1 MAIVPVSNSRQIL
14 EPSSPVQV
22 AGAESV
28 AGVMANL
35 NTMGLG
41 KAIADLGEVYGKTKE
56 ATNKYKLEQTVAD
69 ADLLLMKKATI
80 AIEKGA
86 KLDDET
92 AFVTVERFLEEAK
105 PDVEKLVLERFADN
119 LKLQE
124 AALAGIS
131 TNRNK
136 FAAKVLAEATAQR
149 ELALKDSRVSFMQ
162 KKAEFLRGSPNMLQ
176 DVLKEVNVAIMAD
189 PQIPEYKKQ
198 EEINAISREFVF
210 SAVHGY
216 TSSMWVLG
224 DEEAYARMRVGID
237 DLTYQTTG
245 IITQEERTKAIKMIE
260 DSYIAKIDTDNKNLD
275 LKLKRVKQLT
285 ELKED
290 NAVRDLLQVTSSSGN
305 SAEAME
311 AARRQVLSN
320 PFIKTPG
327 VREALLNSIDSAA
340 TFGDDATETEFQRR
354 MLKGAS
360 KTELQSF
367 ITSKFVGQ
375 ELSGGRQLSLLKQ
388 LDNFM
393 SQDRVPSEVRS
404 AISQMSSTIEA
415 YALDVYDL
423 SDPKYSQQKLKS
435 ERAAE
440 QFRKMV
446 AREIEKNGTITVDK
460 AAGFSNYVIKNF
472 LKADPRTSEPTGV
485 PEHLTNTPE
494 NTKRTM
500 DDMAKQLSKNWNTM
514 TPAEKKRA
522 QGTMKSLNNRLKGQI
537 ESEAVRPQPKSSGG
551 RARPFDE

>member
-1 MAIVPVSNSRQIL
+1 
-14 EPSSPVQV
+14 
-22 AGAESV
+22 
-28 AGVMANL
+28 
-35 NTMGLG
+35 
-41 KAIADLGEVYGKTKE
+41 
-56 ATNKYKLEQTVAD
+56 
-69 ADLLLMKKATI
+69 
-80 AIEKGA
+80 
-86 KLDDET
+86 
-92 AFVTVERFLEEAK
+92 
-105 PDVEKLVLERFADN
+105 
-119 LKLQE
+119 
-124 AALAGIS
+124 
-131 TNRNK
+131 
-136 FAAKVLAEATAQR
+136 
-149 ELALKDSRVSFMQ
+149 
-162 KKAEFLRGSPNMLQ
+162 
-176 DVLKEVNVAIMAD
+176 
-189 PQIPEYKKQ
+189 
-198 EEINAISREFVF
+198 
-210 SAVHGY
+210 
-216 TSSMWVLG
+216 
-224 DEEAYARMRVGID
+224 
-237 DLTYQTTG
+237 
-245 IITQEERTKAIKMIE
+245 
-260 DSYIAKIDTDNKNLD
+260 
-275 LKLKRVKQLT
+275 
-285 ELKED
+285 
-290 NAVRDLLQVTSSSGN
+290 
-305 SAEAME
+305 ME

-375 ELSGGRQLSLLKQ
+375 ELSGDRQLRLLKQ

-393 SQDRVPSEVRS
+393 NQDRVPSEVRS
-404 AISQMSSTIEA
+404 AISQMASTIEA

-440 QFRKMV
+440 LFRKMV
-446 AREIEKNGTITVDK
+446 AREIEKNSTITVDK
-460 AAGFSNYVIKNF
+460 ATGFSNYVIKNF

-537 ESEAVRPQPKSSGG
+537 ESENVRPQPKSSGG
-551 RARPFDE
+551 SQTI